1 MHSPENS
8 SKEIR
13 YAYRLKGLEEEWH
26 DGDKNRSASYINLPN
41 GKYKLQIK
49 STNSDGVWMDN
60 IRTLSIN
67 VLPTFWETGWAWLLY
82 VILFVLFTGSIVY
95 VLFYIY
101 RLRHQVDIEQQLSN
115 IKLRFFTDISHEL
128 RTPLTLISSPVNEV
142 LENED
147 LSATAREHLTV
158 VQNNAERMLRL
169 MNQILDFRKIQNQ
182 KMKVLVEK
190 TDLIPLLEKVMINFR
205 LIAEEKKINFRLA
218 SELKSI
224 YAWIDR
230 DKFEKIFFNLISNA
244 FKYTPAEKA
253 ITIEVTKQTDKVTIS
268 VVDEGI
274 GIEPTKLR
282 TLFQR
287 FETLAQQNMLQPS
300 SGIGLSLVK
309 EMVDMHHGTI
319 KVTSEPEAGSRFMV
333 TLPLQKEVFEQDSQV
348 EFILNDSQSP
358 TTHPDSSLQTEKRP
372 EAEDKEDM
380 ENNAAPDTFTILV
393 VEDNEELKAF
403 LKNILSENY
412 TVITAPN
419 GKEGLQHAVDNI
431 PDLIISDVMMPVMD
445 GLEMIRKI
453 KENNNICHIPIIVL
467 SAKASLDDRIAGL
480 EQGIDD
486 YITKPF
492 SATYLKTRIASLL
505 RQRKSLQEIYMA
517 KLTEGKEI
525 AVAEAL
531 TPSQPQI
538 TPYDEQFMQKVM
550 EFIEEQ
556 MDNAELTID
565 EFAEHLMLSRTIF
578 YRKLKS
584 IIGLTPVDFIR
595 EVRIKRAAQLIDS
608 GEYNFSQVA
617 YMTGFNDPKY
627 FSKCFKKVVGI
638 TPSEYKE
645 KNK

>member
-1 MHSPENS
+1 M
-8 SKEIR
+8 
-13 YAYRLKGLEEEWH
+13 KGLEEEWH

-41 GKYKLQIK
+41 GNYKLQIK
-49 STNSDGVWMDN
+49 STNSDGVWMNN

-82 VILFVLFTGSIVY
+82 LILFILFTGTIVY

-147 LSATAREHLTV
+147 LSATAREHLAV
-158 VQNNAERMLRL
+158 VQKNAERMLRL

-205 LIAEEKKINFRLA
+205 LIAEEKKINFRLE

-224 YAWIDR
+224 YAWVDR

-253 ITIEVTKQTDKVTIS
+253 IIIEVTKRMDKVTIS

-274 GIEPTKLR
+274 GIGPTKLR
-282 TLFQR
+282 NLFQR

-319 KVTSEPEAGSRFMV
+319 KVTSEPEAGSRFVV

-358 TTHPDSSLQTEKRP
+358 ATRPDSCLQTEKRP

-380 ENNAAPDTFTILV
+380 VNNTVPDTFTILV

-419 GKEGLQHAVDNI
+419 GKKGLQHAVDNI

-445 GLEMIRKI
+445 GLEMIRQI

-480 EQGIDD
+480 EQGVDD

-517 KLTEGKEI
+517 KLTEGKKI

-627 FSKCFKKVVGI
+627 FSKCFKKIVGI

-645 KNK
+645 KK

>member
-1 MHSPENS
+1 MN
-8 SKEIR
+8 
-13 YAYRLKGLEEEWH
+13 
-26 DGDKNRSASYINLPN
+26 
-41 GKYKLQIK
+41 
-49 STNSDGVWMDN
+49 N

-82 VILFVLFTGSIVY
+82 LILFILFTGTIVY

-147 LSATAREHLTV
+147 LSATAREHLAV
-158 VQNNAERMLRL
+158 VQKNAERMLRL

-205 LIAEEKKINFRLA
+205 LIAEEKKINFRLE

-224 YAWIDR
+224 YAWVDR

-253 ITIEVTKQTDKVTIS
+253 IIIEVTKRMDKVTIS

-282 TLFQR
+282 NLFQR

-319 KVTSEPEAGSRFMV
+319 KVTSEPEAGSRFVV

-358 TTHPDSSLQTEKRP
+358 ATRPDSCLQTEKRP

-380 ENNAAPDTFTILV
+380 VNNTVPDTFTILV

-419 GKEGLQHAVDNI
+419 GKKGLQHAVDNI

-445 GLEMIRKI
+445 GLEMIRQI

-480 EQGIDD
+480 EQGVDD

-517 KLTEGKEI
+517 KLTEGKKI

-627 FSKCFKKVVGI
+627 FSKCFKKIVGI

-645 KNK
+645 KK

>member
-1 MHSPENS
+1 M
-8 SKEIR
+8 
-13 YAYRLKGLEEEWH
+13 EEEWH

-41 GKYKLQIK
+41 GNYKLQIK
-49 STNSDGVWMDN
+49 STNSDGVWMNN

-82 VILFVLFTGSIVY
+82 LILFILFTGTIVY

-147 LSATAREHLTV
+147 LSATAREHLAV
-158 VQNNAERMLRL
+158 VQKNAERMLRL

-205 LIAEEKKINFRLA
+205 LIAEEKKINFRLE

-224 YAWIDR
+224 YAWVDR

-253 ITIEVTKQTDKVTIS
+253 IIIEVTKRMDKVTIS

-282 TLFQR
+282 NLFQR

-319 KVTSEPEAGSRFMV
+319 KVTSEPEAGSRFVV

-358 TTHPDSSLQTEKRP
+358 ATRPDSCLQTEKRP

-380 ENNAAPDTFTILV
+380 VNNTVPDTFTILV

-419 GKEGLQHAVDNI
+419 GKKGLQHAVDNI

-445 GLEMIRKI
+445 GLEMIRQI

-480 EQGIDD
+480 EQGVDD

-517 KLTEGKEI
+517 KLTEGKKI

-627 FSKCFKKVVGI
+627 FSKCFKKIVGI

-645 KNK
+645 KK